1 MIFCEN
7 CFQDA
12 EVISIIRRQNF
23 KGKCP
28 ICGKNNVYLYD
39 TNNNYDLVSLF
50 DDLISIFTP
59 VSLLP
64 TEYPKSEIKLLKT
77 ELKENWHIF
86 GDIGESNIYKILI
99 GICSDRYENNPEL
112 FDYPIG
118 IAELYRNEKF
128 ESNLLLKS
136 NTWEEFTES
145 LKTTNRFHSHY
156 INLELLK
163 KFCTFIRK
171 PYKTGELFY
180 RCRIGDSDGFDI
192 YSMFAPD
199 SSKTVNGRANSK
211 GIRCLYLADDIET
224 TIHETRA
231 GEYDYVTIGTFR
243 LKKNIIVVDLKRINR
258 ISPFIEGLDAKEYAL
273 NKETLNKIN
282 FELGKTL
289 RRSDSDLDY
298 LPTQYISDF
307 IKSIKHNNV
316 NEYSGIEYNSVMYE
330 KGYNLAIFDPELFEC
345 INTEVYRIE
354 NVTYHIHQIR

>member
-112 FDYPIG
+112 FDY
-118 IAELYRNEKF
+118 L
-128 ESNLLLKS
+128 
-136 NTWEEFTES
+136 
-145 LKTTNRFHSHY
+145 
-156 INLELLK
+156 
-163 KFCTFIRK
+163 
-171 PYKTGELFY
+171 
-180 RCRIGDSDGFDI
+180 
-192 YSMFAPD
+192 
-199 SSKTVNGRANSK
+199 
-211 GIRCLYLADDIET
+211 
-224 TIHETRA
+224 
-231 GEYDYVTIGTFR
+231 
-243 LKKNIIVVDLKRINR
+243 
-258 ISPFIEGLDAKEYAL
+258 
-273 NKETLNKIN
+273 
-282 FELGKTL
+282 
-289 RRSDSDLDY
+289 
-298 LPTQYISDF
+298 
-307 IKSIKHNNV
+307 
-316 NEYSGIEYNSVMYE
+316 SV
-330 KGYNLAIFDPELFEC
+330 
-345 INTEVYRIE
+345 
-354 NVTYHIHQIR
+354 